1 MSTEP
6 SAPPSPEGE
15 LSGLWIGRVI
25 DERYRIVEVLGE
37 GGMGAVFVA
46 EHLKLRKL
54 VALKTIRAEFAGDGQ
69 AEARFAREAL
79 ATAQIDHPHVAS
91 AMDFGHLPDGGAY
104 LVIQL
109 VRGENLARRLERGP
123 LPWRQVAELG
133 GQIADALATCH
144 AAGIIHRDLKPDNI
158 LLEQRDDG
166 SFHARVVDFGIARL
180 SGETGDGAVVDAS
193 QPITRMGAI
202 IGTPGYMA
210 PEQAVGQTIDQ
221 RVDIYALGVILWECT
236 TGRRLWQGDS
246 LTALFTRQLAG
257 AAPALRDLFP
267 GHVPEALSDL
277 TAQLITA
284 DPASRPA
291 QVAPIRDELRRL
303 AFSGDA
309 GFSTGPDL
317 RGGAPI
323 SMSHAPTSGGWSTA
337 GVRPEFSTPG
347 GTLIAGPPGPPP
359 LAMRLRALAIQRPQL
374 VRNVAAALAL
384 LVLVLVYQ
392 CGRHSE
398 PDPKPVVA
406 AAEPEAKPAPS
417 KPAKPGKVEAKPG
430 KVEAKPEAE
439 VEAPP
444 EPEPAPEPAAPPVDL
459 AEVPAAFV
467 DAAQTLLT
475 GGTHKARKKAAEAI
489 ARASEAD
496 KASIP
501 EYVRNLAWLEK
512 VSRCEDKRKVLLKLE
527 EAGDLRALPGLLQV
541 AKTPKNGCREWFTA
555 RDCIGCLRE
564 DLGRV
569 IGRFQAQAEG

>member
-1 MSTEP
+1 MVNTEP
-6 SAPPSPEGE
+6 SATPSPGGE
-15 LSGLWIGRVI
+15 LSELWLGRLI
-25 DERYRIVEVLGE
+25 EERYRIVEVLGE

-91 AMDFGHLPDGGAY
+91 AMDYGHLPDGGAY

-109 VRGENLARRLERGP
+109 VRGESLARRLERGP

-210 PEQAVGQTIDQ
+210 PEQAVGQTIDH
-221 RVDIYALGVILWECT
+221 RVDIYALGVILWECA
-236 TGRRLWQGDS
+236 TGQRLWMSDS
-246 LTALFTRQLAG
+246 LTGLFARQLAG
-257 AAPALRDLFP
+257 AATPLRDMLP
-267 GHVPEALSDL
+267 GQVPEALSDL
-277 TAQLITA
+277 TAQLIAA
-284 DPASRPA
+284 DPAVRPGV
-291 QVAPIRDELRRL
+291 VALVRDELRRI
-303 AFSGDA
+303 AFSGDPLL
-309 GFSTGPDL
+309 STAPEL
-317 RGGAPI
+317 RVSGAPI
-323 SMSHAPTSGGWSTA
+323 SMSHAPTSAGWSSA
-337 GVRPEFSTPG
+337 GPRPEFSTPG
-347 GTLIAGPPGPPP
+347 GTLIAGPPGPAP
-359 LAMRLRALAIQRPQL
+359 LGLRLRALAIQRPQL
-374 VRNVAAALAL
+374 FRYGALGLAL

-398 PDPKPVVA
+398 PVPEPAVA
-406 AAEPEAKPAPS
+406 AAPT
-417 KPAKPGKVEAKPG
+417 
-430 KVEAKPEAE
+430 
-439 VEAPP
+439 P
-444 EPEPAPEPAAPPVDL
+444 EPEPSKPGKGKPNKGEAKTETKPEAKAEPKPEPKPEPAAPPPADVT
-459 AEVPAAFV
+459 EIPAAFA

-475 GGTHKARKKAAEAI
+475 GSGNKARKKAAEAI
-489 ARASEAD
+489 TKASEAD
-496 KASIP
+496 KAAIP

-512 VSRCEDKRKVLLKLE
+512 LSRCEDKRKVLLKLE
-527 EAGDLRALPGLLQV
+527 EAGDLRALPGLQMV

-555 RDCIGCLRE
+555 KDCIACLRE

-569 IGRFQAQAEG
+569 IGRFEAQAEG

>member
-15 LSGLWIGRVI
+15 LSGLWIGRLI
-25 DERYRIVEVLGE
+25 DERYRVVEVLGE

-91 AMDFGHLPDGGAY
+91 AMDYGHLPDGGAY

-109 VRGENLARRLERGP
+109 VRGESLAKRLERGP

-144 AAGIIHRDLKPDNI
+144 AVGIIHRDLKPDNI

-180 SGETGDGAVVDAS
+180 SGETGDGTVVDAS

-210 PEQAVGQTIDQ
+210 PEQAVGQSIDH
-221 RVDIYALGVILWECT
+221 RVDLYALGVILWECT
-236 TGRRLWQGDS
+236 TGQRLWQGDS
-246 LTALFTRQLAG
+246 LTALFARQLAG
-257 AAPALRDLFP
+257 SAPPLRDMLP
-267 GHVPEALSDL
+267 GQVPEALSDL
-277 TAQLITA
+277 AAQLIS
-284 DPASRPA
+284 PAPDNRPA
-291 QVAPIRDELRRL
+291 QAAALREELRRL
-303 AFSGDA
+303 AFSGGDSIH
-309 GFSTGPDL
+309 STGPDL
-317 RGGAPI
+317 RPSTGPI
-323 SMSHAPTSGGWSTA
+323 SMSHAPTAASWA
-337 GVRPEFSTPG
+337 GPRPEFSTPG
-347 GTLIAGPPGPPP
+347 GTLIAGPPGIPAWQ
-359 LAMRLRALAIQRPQL
+359 LRLRTLAFQRPQL
-374 VRNVAAALAL
+374 FRYGALALAL

-398 PDPKPVVA
+398 PDAPEPAVA
-406 AAEPEAKPAPS
+406 AAPETPASEPGKGKGKSDKPSKAEAKA
-417 KPAKPGKVEAKPG
+417 
-430 KVEAKPEAE
+430 EAKPEAKPE
-439 VEAPP
+439 PPPPPP
-444 EPEPAPEPAAPPVDL
+444 EVL
-459 AEVPAAFV
+459 AELPAAF
-467 DAAQTLLT
+467 AEPAQVLLSGT
-475 GGTHKARKKAAEAI
+475 GNKARKKAAEAI
-489 ARASEAD
+489 TGASEAD
-496 KASIP
+496 KAAIP
-501 EYVRNLAWLEK
+501 EYIRNLAWLEK
-512 VSRCEDKRKVLLKLE
+512 LSRCEDKRPVLLKIE
-527 EAGDLRALPGLLQV
+527 EAGDLRALPGLQMV
-541 AKTPKNGCREWFTA
+541 AKTPKNGCRDWFVA

-569 IGRFQAQAEG
+569 IGRFEAQADK

>member
-15 LSGLWIGRVI
+15 LSGLWIGRLI

-91 AMDFGHLPDGGAY
+91 AMDYGHLPDGGAY

-109 VRGENLARRLERGP
+109 VRGETLARRLERGP
-123 LPWRQVAELG
+123 LPWRHVAELG

-210 PEQAVGQTIDQ
+210 PEQAVGQTIDH

-236 TGRRLWQGDS
+236 TGQRLWMADS
-246 LTALFTRQLAG
+246 LTALFARQLAG
-257 AAPALRDLFP
+257 AVTPLRDMLP
-267 GHVPEALSDL
+267 GQVPETLSDL
-277 TAQLITA
+277 TAQLIAA
-284 DPASRPA
+284 DPAVRPGA
-291 QVAPIRDELRRL
+291 VAPVRDELRRI
-303 AFSGDA
+303 AFSGDPML
-309 GFSTGPDL
+309 STAPEL
-317 RGGAPI
+317 RLAGAPI
-323 SMSHAPTSGGWSTA
+323 SMSHAPTSAGWSSA
-337 GVRPEFSTPG
+337 AQRPEFSTPG
-347 GTLIAGPPGPPP
+347 GTLIAGPPGPAPWE
-359 LAMRLRALAIQRPQL
+359 MRLRALSIQRPQL
-374 VRNVAAALAL
+374 FRYGAGALVL

-398 PDPKPVVA
+398 PDPQPAAVA
-406 AAEPEAKPAPS
+406 
-417 KPAKPGKVEAKPG
+417 
-430 KVEAKPEAE
+430 
-439 VEAPP
+439 
-444 EPEPAPEPAAPPVDL
+444 EPEPAPEPSKPGKGKASKGEAKAEAKAEPKPEPKPEPAAPPPADV
-459 AEVPAAFV
+459 AEIPAAFA

-475 GGTHKARKKAAEAI
+475 GTGNKARKKAAEAI
-489 ARASEAD
+489 TGASEAD
-496 KASIP
+496 KATIP
-501 EYVRNLAWLEK
+501 EYVRNLAWIEK
-512 VSRCEDKRKVLLKLE
+512 LSRCEDKRKVLLKLE
-527 EAGDLRALPGLLQV
+527 EAGDLRALPGLQMV
-541 AKTPKNGCREWFTA
+541 AKTPKNGCRDWFVA

-569 IGRFQAQAEG
+569 IGRFEAQAEG